1 MVPCSAP
8 SSAELYI
15 GLMAEPVSLP
25 RPVKP
30 TGHPPSP
37 RSVKA
42 YCEYMLGLS
51 EAAAMLT
58 YWPYA
63 ARLCTTVASGHPP
76 GPVRS

>member
-1 MVPCSAP
+1 MVACSVP

-42 YCEYMLGLS
+42 IASTCLACPKRQRCSLIGHTPRGS
-51 EAAAMLT
+51 
-58 YWPYA
+58 
-63 ARLCTTVASGHPP
+63 AR
-76 GPVRS
+76 R